1 MFSYYKSIRNKS
13 FLEKRKYD
21 NSNENLSGSEKFK
34 QKKDFLKNDGFFE
47 TKKKIKNCLDNNFE
61 IENELFT
68 EWTLLNKKFK
78 WSLSKIKID
87 FLSELLLNS
96 DNINKEIIKRL
107 LKNKLIEIDNSI
119 WLINRYKEI
128 LKWNLDYKINDSY
141 SSFFES
147 DKEELIILNQIE
159 NINTKVNETFID
171 EYIENEFFNKKDW
184 NQENDTSI
192 NYMIKSAN
200 TDIFKLEI
208 IYDLRKINW
217 LFKEWFHNEIYHFI
231 IDKFYNNSSK
241 ISEKDMNLLWFFI
254 FLPDE
259 IRHIYQGFFSFK
271 IYEDFLNKQ
280 KNLNKEEKHILIEYL
295 RLHFITKKDLVKELK
310 LDTNKTI
317 DFLNKK
323 IQYHEYEEKL
333 VIKWE
338 KKLKEYYDFLKIFW
352 NVFKNASTE
361 SWLNKFAWFM
371 TDIWHWTNPMTNLT
385 GMEFSI
391 LLDKVTENRINEVN
405 NSKLF
410 ILEDDLNQ
418 WDIWKKL
425 YKINWTQEKNI
436 SYLSDYVNFKIL
448 ELDNSINIFFLD
460 INNNWDESAWIKA
473 AFQIISKKLEDIE
486 NAKNK
491 NDIIN
496 IIITIASDSLELINK
511 AKIFFEEKYFSEEE
525 VRFSWEHLT
534 NINKKTSFEPKILLN
549 IKCKKDVT
557 KYL

>member
-1 MFSYYKSIRNKS
+1 
-13 FLEKRKYD
+13 
-21 NSNENLSGSEKFK
+21 
-34 QKKDFLKNDGFFE
+34 
-47 TKKKIKNCLDNNFE
+47 
-61 IENELFT
+61 
-68 EWTLLNKKFK
+68 
-78 WSLSKIKID
+78 
-87 FLSELLLNS
+87 
-96 DNINKEIIKRL
+96 
-107 LKNKLIEIDNSI
+107 
-119 WLINRYKEI
+119 
-128 LKWNLDYKINDSY
+128 
-141 SSFFES
+141 
-147 DKEELIILNQIE
+147 
-159 NINTKVNETFID
+159 
-171 EYIENEFFNKKDW
+171 
-184 NQENDTSI
+184 
-192 NYMIKSAN
+192 MIKSAN
-200 TDIFKLEI
+200 TDVFKLEI
-208 IYDLRKINW
+208 IYDFKKINW
-217 LFKEWFHNEIYHFI
+217 LFKEWFHNEIYHFM
-231 IDKFYNNSSK
+231 IDKFYNTSSK
-241 ISEKDMNLLWFFI
+241 ISEKDMDLLWFFI

-271 IYEDFLNKQ
+271 IYEDFINKQ

-333 VIKWE
+333 AIKWE

-352 NVFKNASTE
+352 NVFKNASTK

-391 LLDKVTENRINEVN
+391 LLDKVTANRINEVN
-405 NSKLF
+405 DSKLF

-425 YKINWTQEKNI
+425 YEINWIQEKNI
-436 SYLSDYVNFKIL
+436 SYLSDYVNFKIS

-525 VRFSWEHLT
+525 VRFSWEYLS

-549 IKCKKDVT
+549 IKCKKDLT